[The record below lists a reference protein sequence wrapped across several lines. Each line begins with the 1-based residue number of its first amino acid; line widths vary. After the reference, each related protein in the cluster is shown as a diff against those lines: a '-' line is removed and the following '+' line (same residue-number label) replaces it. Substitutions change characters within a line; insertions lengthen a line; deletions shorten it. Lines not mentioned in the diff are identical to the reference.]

1 MNKKNTIADLSKSLP
16 DNKTGNL
23 SDPEYISRVINH
35 FIQNKDKNE
44 LRISADASAARSQ
57 QYNRQN
63 IITALT
69 NIQLTFK
76 PNYVAGK
83 NVNINTDEFKLALM
97 ESMARLEKT
106 AIPKTM
112 NQIDSR
118 TIDFVEMIFGAFI
131 RDTNISDNIK
141 SLLLLLQ
148 IPILKISL
156 TDSKFFNNNNHPARY
171 VLNSIAHLGIGIE
184 NKDNTLYQTIDYIID
199 QLLHS
204 FDKNILP
211 FITAKT
217 SLDRLSEIQKN
228 KFTKTEKQTQ
238 HLIAIE
244 YTQQLVLKE
253 LKHYTTNVE
262 IPDNLHPLIL
272 SHWSTLMFHRFI
284 SYGKD
289 SVEWREAVG
298 ILRLLAKSFS
308 PIDDKDDWIALRS
321 IYKGIVNSVRSCL
334 TNTRQN
340 KEKIFIATS
349 NLNNYYFTKIN
360 ESEYF
365 STQHKNSNAEENEF
379 VLFDNLYENY
389 TSDLEPSPL
398 DQQTEDSNLTMHS
411 VPDLIE
417 PDNWF
422 EVFTDHKHPVRRLKL
437 STILQHNKKLI
448 FVDYL
453 GNKVIEKNLDTF
465 ITELKNDQSRLINDH
480 SIFEYAL
487 SMVIISLS
495 AKN

>member
-1 MNKKNTIADLSKSLP
+1 MNEKNKIVDLENSLSDNTI
-16 DNKTGNL
+16 DNI

-35 FIQNKDKNE
+35 FILNKDKNE
-44 LRISADASAARSQ
+44 LHVTADASVARSQ

-63 IITALT
+63 IINALT

-83 NVNINTDEFKLALM
+83 SVNINTHEFKLALM

-131 RDTNISDNIK
+131 NDTNISDDIK
-141 SLLLLLQ
+141 GLLLLLQ

-156 TDSKFFNNNNHPARY
+156 TDSKFFSNNNHPARY

-217 SLDRLSEIQKN
+217 SLDRLSDIQKD
-228 KFTKTEKQTQ
+228 KFIKTEKQTQ

-253 LKHYTTNVE
+253 LKHYTSNVE
-262 IPDNLHPLIL
+262 IPANLHSLIL
-272 SHWSTLMFHRFI
+272 RHWSTLMFHRFI
-284 SYGKD
+284 SYGKE

-308 PIDDKDDWIALRS
+308 PIEDKDDWIALRS

-349 NLNNYYFTKIN
+349 SLNNYYLDKIN
-360 ESEYF
+360 KSEYF
-365 STQHKNSNAEENEF
+365 STHHKNSNEEENEF

-398 DQQTEDSNLTMHS
+398 DQLTEDSNFAMHS
-411 VPDLIE
+411 IPDLIE
-417 PDNWF
+417 PNNWF
-422 EVFTDHKHPVRRLKL
+422 EVFTNHSHPVRRLKL
-437 STILQHNKKLI
+437 STILQQQKLV

-487 SMVIISLS
+487 SMVIISIS
-495 AKN
+495 TKN